1 MITSDQKTSILKL
14 CHVDQGCHLGI
25 KKTFYT
31 RSERY
36 YWKGMSNDAKDYI
49 KRCIQCQQT
58 NKKSKTTTAE
68 MQPVECPKSTWRK
81 IAIDLVGPIMMRKD
95 NHYQQLDIDIDYF
108 SNYLE
113 AFALK
118 RKLAT
123 EVAVKL
129 FELFC
134 RQGVTLELVSDNG
147 GEFNSL
153 LTSTIEKQYGYRH
166 ILITTYHPQSN
177 GKCERVNQTVKSML
191 NKTIE
196 EMSSQWELCLPRCVF
211 SYNTS
216 KQSSTRYSPFFLMY

>member
-1 MITSDQKTSILKL
+1 
-14 CHVDQGCHLGI
+14 
-25 KKTFYT
+25 
-31 RSERY
+31 
-36 YWKGMSNDAKDYI
+36 
-49 KRCIQCQQT
+49 
-58 NKKSKTTTAE
+58 
-68 MQPVECPKSTWRK
+68 MQSVECPKSTWRK

-118 RKLAT
+118 RKLSR

-134 RQGVTLELVSDNG
+134 RQGVTLELVSNNG

-166 ILITTYHPQSN
+166 ILITTYHPQYN

-196 EMSSQWELCLPRCVF
+196 ENSSQWELCLPRCVF